1 MLPTFLMTNP
11 FPSDS
16 IWGHLSLTHFSR
28 GSSYLSTVN
37 WGQTQP
43 GHGARSSQRWTQSWQ
58 HRISPVSPSHRWLA
72 LKERSSRVMR
82 WAVTSEHPNTS
93 IHHACAHLALI
104 PSLPFPWRGECVKEQ
119 SNRWGLP
126 ASKQAGEMLSSR
138 VDPVVQV
145 ERRLLSYDLRWR
157 KRKFHAF
164 PLCLSQAIKVYFLF
178 YFVKIYI

>member
-1 MLPTFLMTNP
+1 MTNS

-28 GSSYLSTVN
+28 GSSCLSTVN
-37 WGQTQP
+37 WGQIQP

-58 HRISPVSPSHRWLA
+58 RRTSPLSPSHRWLA

-93 IHHACAHLALI
+93 IHRACAHLVLI

-119 SNRWGLP
+119 SKQVRP
-126 ASKQAGEMLSSR
+126 SCKQARGEMLGSR
-138 VDPVVQV
+138 VDPVMQV
-145 ERRLLSYDLRWR
+145 KRRLLSYDHRWR
-157 KRKFHAF
+157 KRKSHAF

>member
-28 GSSYLSTVN
+28 GSSCLSTVN

-58 HRISPVSPSHRWLA
+58 HRTSPVSPSHRWLA

-119 SNRWGLP
+119 SNRWGLAQ
-126 ASKQAGEMLSSR
+126 ASKRGRCWVAGWT
-138 VDPVVQV
+138 QWCK
-145 ERRLLSYDLRWR
+145 LRGGCSPMTIAGGR
-157 KRKFHAF
+157 GNFMPFLFAF
-164 PLCLSQAIKVYFLF
+164 PKQ
-178 YFVKIYI
+178 